1 MKSKL
6 LYELLWIT
14 LTFVIVC
21 LVLLP
26 IKMAIGDTFPFYRD
40 NAILIIIAVTFI
52 RYIFL
57 LKHHWIIRS
66 KWYKVVLIFFPIV
79 VLFYLLDVL
88 YNFQLFVDQEGIT
101 SIMKGI
107 SYNQQNQMSIYIKT
121 EMIFFW
127 VSAFISNALLPF
139 RMIMSLWRKI
149 NKGTH

>member
-1 MKSKL
+1 MKSKVL
-6 LYELLWIT
+6 FELLWIA
-14 LTFVIVC
+14 LTVVLVC

-26 IKMAIGDTFPFYRD
+26 IQVTLGDTYAFYFD
-40 NAILIIIAVTFI
+40 NALLIIIAITFI

-57 LKHHWIIRS
+57 LKHHWIIAS
-66 KWYKVVLIFFPIV
+66 KWFKVIFIFFPIV

-101 SIMKGI
+101 SIMNEI
-107 SYNQQNQMSIYIKT
+107 NYESQNEMTLYIKT

-127 VSAFISNALLPF
+127 VSAFIANALLPF
-139 RMIMSLWRKI
+139 RMVISIWRKM